1 LNHESAKE
9 EGWMGY
15 SMQGVYGEGVGKP
28 GLLNRVAGE
37 AVRVNELKLI
47 TVRILC

>member
-1 LNHESAKE
+1 MIKSRV
-9 EGWMGY
+9 
-15 SMQGVYGEGVGKP
+15 VYGEGVGKS

-47 TVRILC
+47 TVVDSGVPKWVGRHP